1 MAVLVFVTLGLFAL
15 TRLPIEMTPDI
26 SMEILSVMTTYPNVA
41 PSEIESI
48 VTDPIESAVSAVSGV
63 DKIYSTSSEGS
74 SMVMVQFTSGTDIDE
89 AAQSV
94 KDKIGFLKLPD
105 DCNDPQVMKFDMGMM
120 PIAQLSFVRDGYSL
134 EDTQKF
140 LEDNIQN
147 QLEAIDGGD
156 QHHGTPDKAGQPEGE
171 VDVPIAHQRN
181 KRCCAGSGLNTEPS
195 HLSDENG
202 DAQQVG
208 GAAVTKCLGTAH
220 AGRKPQVG
228 ALHTDHD
235 H

>member
-1 MAVLVFVTLGLFAL
+1 MDHAIKAHGDQG
-15 TRLPIEMTPDI
+15 RNC
-26 SMEILSVMTTYPNVA
+26 NV
-41 PSEIESI
+41 
-48 VTDPIESAVSAVSGV
+48 
-63 DKIYSTSSEGS
+63 
-74 SMVMVQFTSGTDIDE
+74 VQPLHE
-89 AAQSV
+89 
-94 KDKIGFLKLPD
+94 
-105 DCNDPQVMKFDMGMM
+105 
-120 PIAQLSFVRDGYSL
+120 
-134 EDTQKF
+134 
-140 LEDNIQN
+140 
-147 QLEAIDGGD
+147 LEAIDGGD